1 MTMQKIEE
9 VKLSKIVYGGQ
20 ALGVL
25 EDGKKVFAWGGL
37 PGETVKIGITK
48 SKKNWAEGI
57 VEEVI
62 DSSKQRVAP
71 EDP

>member
-1 MTMQKIEE
+1 MQKIEE

-37 PGETVKIGITK
+37 PGETVKT
-48 SKKNWAEGI
+48 SDY
-57 VEEVI
+57 EE
-62 DSSKQRVAP
+62 
-71 EDP
+71 